1 MRVSNCRDLLDLRD
15 LCFTCVSRF
24 HHHHN
29 TNAISEKLQKLGSK
43 SKKTETE
50 TEKKTEKT
58 ALRFGNNEYQIQHQ
72 LKLQSSFF
80 CKRHTTD
87 GADALIYHE
96 HHYHCHYD
104 DCLPACLEQHK
115 TDERFCNSRFFFSF
129 SFRLDC
135 NQISQK
141 LNESLAIGTWIKTT
155 KTDPAISS
163 CYWDYYEIVAYAIY
177 RPSNWFGFK
186 RKEISMHIRIHT
198 YKMRK

>member
-1 MRVSNCRDLLDLRD
+1 MRVSNCIDLLDLRD

-29 TNAISEKLQKLGSK
+29 TNAISEKLQKLGLK

-50 TEKKTEKT
+50 TEKT

-72 LKLQSSFF
+72 LKLRDKSSFF

-104 DCLPACLEQHK
+104 DCLPACLEHK